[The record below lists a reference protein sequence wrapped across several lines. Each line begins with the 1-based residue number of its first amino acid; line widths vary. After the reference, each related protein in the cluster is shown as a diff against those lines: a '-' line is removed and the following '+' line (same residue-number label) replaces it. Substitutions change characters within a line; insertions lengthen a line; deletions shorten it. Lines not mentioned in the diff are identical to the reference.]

1 MNKGKEQKGTSLSNT
16 EWGKLTSVDR
26 ATGYST
32 QRFVSCQPAT
42 TPLTGKTWKP
52 AAESDTL
59 DCPQFSSYYILREVE
74 SPRSQHILAEIGA
87 GNGMEVYVN
96 GKLIAKH
103 LNPYRTPFRME
114 KSCSR
119 SKGYEP
125 SRAPHLQ
132 PL

>member
-1 MNKGKEQKGTSLSNT
+1 MGKTYICGPGNGIFHAKDSLVAN
-16 EWGKLTSVDR
+16 L
-26 ATGYST
+26 
-32 QRFVSCQPAT
+32 QQP
-42 TPLTGKTWKP
+42 PLAGKTWKP

-114 KSCSR
+114 KSYSR